1 MLLHLFAAALARRSS
16 SPTNQN
22 KPIAGIYIP
31 IPSPFPA
38 LEAFIDDTIKNYN
51 MELFRCRNVSELTLD
66 GSITPVQLN
75 IAGDGSSSS
84 SKGAEGV
91 IPRDVSAARA
101 PNGDTEP
108 KVKVA
113 AAEGMRQAL
122 DMYKKRYPNVSAVLI
137 GTRRTDPHGGG
148 SCGIP
153 SVDALTSFTTVAAT
167 LSHRNMTDPDWPR
180 FERINPIIQWSY
192 TDVWTF
198 LRKLSVPY
206 CKLYDQ
212 GCVRR
217 ILLYTARVCVCLH
230 LCQLHIPWINVQH
243 IPKPSPPHPTS
254 VRVRPRRPTVARRR
268 LGTSFSLHRTSRS
281 PPSPPPPT
289 PSSSCIAG
297 HRGIRTRTRGPNAI
311 LERAQRIY
319 GRSGDGNGTCN
330 TEVPAC
336 V

>member
-38 LEAFIDDTIKNYN
+38 LEAFIDDTIRNYN
-51 MELFRCRNVSELTLD
+51 MELFRCRNVSESTLD
-66 GSITPVQLN
+66 GSVTPVQLN
-75 IAGDGSSSS
+75 IAGGSSSS
-84 SKGAEGV
+84 SSGAEGV
-91 IPRDVSAARA
+91 SPRNVSV
-101 PNGDTEP
+101 PNGDAEP

-113 AAEGMRQAL
+113 AADGMRQAL

-148 SCGIP
+148 SRGTP
-153 SVDALTSFTTVAAT
+153 SADALTACTTVAAT

-212 GCVRR
+212 GCVCR
-217 ILLYTARVCVCLH
+217 ILLYTARERELTSASATRP
-230 LCQLHIPWINVQH
+230 LDRRITLSQTQPFSFNQRASPT
-243 IPKPSPPHPTS
+243 PK
-254 VRVRPRRPTVARRR
+254 A
-268 LGTSFSLHRTSRS
+268 HRRS
-281 PPSPPPPT
+281 PPTQYQPPSP
-289 PSSSCIAG
+289 
-297 HRGIRTRTRGPNAI
+297 
-311 LERAQRIY
+311 
-319 GRSGDGNGTCN
+319 
-330 TEVPAC
+330 
-336 V
+336 